1 MTSNDLNWP
10 QMTSNDLKWS
20 QMTSDNKIW
29 HQMTSNDLK
38 WPPTTSNDRC
48 YQRFLFKV
56 GNRKCTFI
64 WYFRVLSSS
73 AEEKR
78 EQKNYCSYI
87 TTGCTNKFGTSLD
100 LIEWS
105 IMMNCWSK
113 IYFWYKTYFWSKL
126 TSNDLKWPQIIS
138 KYFKLPQITSNNLK
152 WPQITSN
159 DLKWP

>member
-1 MTSNDLNWP
+1 M
-10 QMTSNDLKWS
+10 
-20 QMTSDNKIW
+20 
-29 HQMTSNDLK
+29 
-38 WPPTTSNDRC
+38 
-48 YQRFLFKV
+48 FKV

-152 WPQITSN
+152 WPQMTSN
-159 DLKWP
+159 DHKWTEMASNDMKKPQMTWNNLKLFKIDLWYKIQFFEEICLVTLY